1 MWLLCIL
8 LAGTGSAALQPHV
21 VVVGG
26 GVGGLT
32 TAGRLAR
39 RGARVTVLEK
49 TNRLGG
55 RVGEYRWQN
64 HRWETGA
71 SLLLLPD
78 VYRDALEAVG
88 ADQLDVKRV
97 QPAYAVWYET
107 LSDRGPV
114 ILGGD
119 RTELRR
125 RLELEAPGG
134 FERFEEYRAT
144 AREYLCGNQNFTA
157 RTCWIAASSSTPST
171 RCLLDGVAMPVLL
184 RSTEPGRR
192 RHRREMT

>member
-1 MWLLCIL
+1 MWLSKAVAARRAMHLALIL
-8 LAGTGSAALQPHV
+8 ACAEALQPPHV
-21 VVVGG
+21 VVIGG
-26 GVGGLT
+26 GVGGLA
-32 TAGRLAR
+32 TAGRLAK

-49 TNRLGG
+49 NDKLGG
-55 RVGEYRWQN
+55 RVGEYSWQQ

-97 QPAYAVWYET
+97 QPAYAVWYEQHA
-107 LSDRGPV
+107 DRGPV

-119 RTELRR
+119 RQDLRR

-134 FERFEEYRAT
+134 FDRFEEYRAT

-157 RTCWIAASSSTPST
+157 RSC
-171 RCLLDGVAMPVLL
+171 
-184 RSTEPGRR
+184 
-192 RHRREMT
+192 